1 MPTLHLSAIP
11 KTKKQ
16 VQEAE
21 LQIAQ
26 NVLVWVNDL
35 CNALKNDYIRTS
47 VESY

>member
-1 MPTLHLSAIP
+1 MTTLHLSATP

-47 VESY
+47 V